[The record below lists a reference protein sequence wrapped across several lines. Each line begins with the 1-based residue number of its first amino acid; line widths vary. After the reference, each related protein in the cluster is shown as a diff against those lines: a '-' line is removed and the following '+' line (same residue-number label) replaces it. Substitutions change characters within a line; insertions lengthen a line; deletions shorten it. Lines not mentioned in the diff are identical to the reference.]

1 MVNYPLS
8 KTSGIAVVNI
18 SKCHF
23 LASIG
28 GDTNKVN
35 QCPKCKSIMINT
47 HITKDEW
54 DAKTKEE
61 KIASVKKAQRLV
73 TERNAANVNNAAL
86 LTEISNVNNNIKAM
100 NTNLVTIKNIL
111 MFYFVLSIIGIVGM
125 VITFLNSI

>member
-1 MVNYPLS
+1 MVETMYLGD
-8 KTSGIAVVNI
+8 KYIYQC

-35 QCPKCKSIMINT
+35 QCPKCNSIMINT

-61 KIASVKKAQRLV
+61 KIASVKKAQSLIV
-73 TERNAANVNNAAL
+73 ERNAANVDNAAL
-86 LTEISNVNNNIKAM
+86 LSEISNVNDNIKAM
-100 NTNLVTIKNIL
+100 NGNLVTIKNIL
-111 MFYFVLSIIGIVGM
+111 MFYFVVSIIGV
-125 VITFLNSI
+125 VITILNIIS

>member
-1 MVNYPLS
+1 
-8 KTSGIAVVNI
+8 
-18 SKCHF
+18 
-23 LASIG
+23 
-28 GDTNKVN
+28 
-35 QCPKCKSIMINT
+35 MINT

>member
-1 MVNYPLS
+1 MVETMYLGE
-8 KTSGIAVVNI
+8 KYIYQC

-35 QCPKCKSIMINT
+35 QCPKCNSIMINT

-61 KIASVKKAQRLV
+61 KIASVKKVQRAV
-73 TERNAANVNNAAL
+73 TERNTANVDSAAL
-86 LTEISNVNNNIKAM
+86 LTEISNINNNIKAM
-100 NTNLVTIKNIL
+100 NSNLITIKNIL
-111 MFYFVLSIIGIVGM
+111 MFYFVISIISIVIVVLN
-125 VITFLNSI
+125 VIR